1 MNTHGNT
8 NGIDRRA
15 ALGALGVFGGLAL
28 LSSRANGAVKLFT
41 SSTVAPKDAGR
52 SLVLIQLSGGNDG
65 LSTIVPYGDDA
76 YLRARP
82 TLARKQSEVL
92 PLDDRRAFHSSLVRL
107 RAAYDAGKFAVVE
120 GAGYPAPIRSH
131 FKSMDVWHTADARG
145 RDSGDGWI
153 GKLCD
158 QAFAAS
164 TNPNLVV
171 HVGANVP
178 YALQSRTHPAAS
190 FINPAAYRWAGGEN
204 ELDAYEKAGGMGGE
218 EKKPKK
224 REGESSVDYL
234 RRVMADGQSSSL
246 EVRRAVAQYRGNVV
260 YPPNDALGAALHDV
274 AALLASDVGTR
285 VLSVELSGFD
295 THTDQRNRHDALM
308 KQLDGAL
315 AAFLEDLALSA
326 AGRNA
331 VVVIFSEFG
340 RRVHEN
346 GSRGTDHGVA
356 GPMFVLGH
364 AIKGGLHG
372 KAPALDQL
380 DDGDLVHT
388 TDFRSVYASVIEGC
402 FGVAHDKVLGAKYP
416 LVAVV

>member
-1 MNTHGNT
+1 
-8 NGIDRRA
+8 
-15 ALGALGVFGGLAL
+15 
-28 LSSRANGAVKLFT
+28 
-41 SSTVAPKDAGR
+41 
-52 SLVLIQLSGGNDG
+52 
-65 LSTIVPYGDDA
+65 
-76 YLRARP
+76 
-82 TLARKQSEVL
+82 
-92 PLDDRRAFHSSLVRL
+92 
-107 RAAYDAGKFAVVE
+107 
-120 GAGYPAPIRSH
+120 
-131 FKSMDVWHTADARG
+131 
-145 RDSGDGWI
+145 
-153 GKLCD
+153 
-158 QAFAAS
+158 
-164 TNPNLVV
+164 
-171 HVGANVP
+171 
-178 YALQSRTHPAAS
+178 
-190 FINPAAYRWAGGEN
+190 
-204 ELDAYEKAGGMGGE
+204 
-218 EKKPKK
+218 
-224 REGESSVDYL
+224 
-234 RRVMADGQSSSL
+234 MADGQSSSL